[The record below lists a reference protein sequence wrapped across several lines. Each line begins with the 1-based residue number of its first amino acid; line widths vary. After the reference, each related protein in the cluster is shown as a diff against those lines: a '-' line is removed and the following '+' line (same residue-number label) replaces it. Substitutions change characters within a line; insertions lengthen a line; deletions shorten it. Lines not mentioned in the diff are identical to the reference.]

1 MYNSMYS
8 MSMPYMSRNH
18 IADQYYHYGPMK
30 QQPMSYKSL
39 QEALAL
45 IKQSVGNERE
55 DELFYDY
62 LISVAPSREEKE
74 IIQSIRDDER
84 KHNQMF
90 RSMYQSLTGQP
101 VMVKADVDFEKP
113 KLYIDGIKRALFG
126 ELAAVERYRDIR
138 AGLPDR
144 YYRDMVFEIL
154 TDELKHASKYNYI
167 LNLDL
172 RRMIEK

>member
-1 MYNSMYS
+1 
-8 MSMPYMSRNH
+8 MSIPYKPLNYPAR
-18 IADQYYHYGPMK
+18 QYYQYGNMR

-39 QEALAL
+39 QEALTL
-45 IKQSVGNERE
+45 IMQAVAGERE

-62 LISVAPSREEKE
+62 LISVAPSQEEKD
-74 IIQSIRDDER
+74 IIQSIRNDER

-90 RSMYQSLTGQP
+90 RTIYQDLTGQAIMAP
-101 VMVKADVDFEKP
+101 TDIMFEKP
-113 KLYIDGIKRALFG
+113 KSYVDGIRKALFG

-144 YYRDMVFEIL
+144 FYRDMAFEIL

-172 RRMIEK
+172 SRMMGK